1 MGAPSNLG
9 FSMCAEAS
17 TTRYVQAADAGSV
30 VDSQTTAGL
39 RNQLNGMVGLGGGN
53 NKGNG
58 GEGRFR
64 RVRGSRGVRVCCAR
78 VQDRSER
85 VVVEE
90 YRLIGSRSKKGRGGQ
105 RRGMAVAAGSNGC
118 WRLLEE
124 KAVVNRRYSR
134 CAWWSRSMAG

>member
-1 MGAPSNLG
+1 
-9 FSMCAEAS
+9 MCADAG
-17 TTRYVQAADAGSV
+17 TKRYLQAADTGSV

-39 RNQLNGMVGLGGGN
+39 RDQLNGMVGLGSN

-58 GEGRFR
+58 RDGRFR

-78 VQDRSER
+78 VQDRSGR
-85 VVVEE
+85 VVVDD
-90 YRLIGSRSKKGRGGQ
+90 YCLIGSRSKKGRGGQ
-105 RRGMAVAAGSNGC
+105 RWGMAVAARSNGC

-134 CAWWSRSMAG
+134 CAWRSRSMAG